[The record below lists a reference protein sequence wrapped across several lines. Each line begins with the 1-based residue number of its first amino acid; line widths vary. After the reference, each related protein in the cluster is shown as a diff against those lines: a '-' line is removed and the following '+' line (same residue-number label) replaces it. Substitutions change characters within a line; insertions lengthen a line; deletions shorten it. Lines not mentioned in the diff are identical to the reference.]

1 MSQFENISQLFNDL
15 KNCPSAEISKYFAPA
30 TDLFPLLTKA
40 EQNEFAQTFY
50 QWAAKNA
57 DREQLKFC
65 YAKFLSAMN
74 SFLSEQHETALNLV
88 TEARIQFDEQNDQ
101 DGIGI
106 CASLM
111 GGIYR
116 TLGNIDLALKT
127 LWESYGLLKQS
138 DTYSHFLSACTCNMA
153 SIYLEMHNHDEAVLL
168 FKITYEQCEKVDDH
182 FWINYALHGLG
193 KVYMLQHKYPEAK
206 EFLEKAKLLADKNKN
221 PLSISNS
228 ITELGNYNF
237 QSGHFNEAEQLHKQ
251 ALIIREQHNFIGGAV
266 TNCIG
271 LGEVYMKQSKWEEAL
286 NILGKALALAEQI
299 KVKPKIYEVH
309 WLLSEIYESKNELK
323 KSLIHFKLFHRVRE
337 QVEQEDNLRKLKNAQ
352 LIFEAGQTQKENAII
367 KKQKAEI
374 ENKNIE
380 LQQTIDELTLT
391 RVSRKA
397 KTFTLGIAIIL
408 FIFEDSILHF
418 ALHILSSDNY
428 YLSLLVKM
436 GIIFSLNPING
447 AIKKY
452 LLRKVIR
459 NKKQKKEVL
468 SSVTSA
474 STNIFPVHFPMFS
487 TVEAV
492 RG

>member
-1 MSQFENISQLFNDL
+1 MLHLENIRKLLNEL
-15 KNCPSAEISKYFAPA
+15 KNCPAADINKYFAPA
-30 TDLFPLLTKA
+30 TDLFPLLSKA
-40 EQNEFAQTFY
+40 EQNECTQTFY
-50 QWAAKNA
+50 QWAEENA
-57 DREQLKFC
+57 LSEPLKFC

-74 SFLSEQHETALNLV
+74 SFLNEQHETALRLV
-88 TEARIQFDEQNDQ
+88 TEARTQFDEQNDPR
-101 DGIGI
+101 GIGI

-116 TLGNIDLALKT
+116 TLGNMDLALKT

-138 DTYSHFLSACTCNMA
+138 GSCSHFLSACTVNMA
-153 SIYLEMHNHDEAVLL
+153 SIYVEMHNYDEAVLL
-168 FKITYEQCEKVDDH
+168 FKIAYEECEKVNDH
-182 FWINYALHGLG
+182 FWMNYALHGLG

-206 EFLEKAKLLADKNKN
+206 EFLERAKLLADKNKN

-286 NILGKALALAEQI
+286 KILGKALALAEQI
-299 KVKPKIYEVH
+299 KVNPKIYEVH

-323 KSLIHFKLFHRVRE
+323 KSLVHFRLFDRVRE
-337 QVEQEDNLRKLKNAQ
+337 QVEREDNLKKLKNAQ
-352 LIFEAGQTQKENAII
+352 LIFEAEQTQRENAII
-367 KKQKAEI
+367 KKQKTEI
-374 ENKNIE
+374 ETKNIE

-447 AIKKY
+447 AIEKY

-492 RG
+492 KG